1 MLQLSRRNLLA
12 GAAAAGAAMLVDSP
26 LMAAGKVPFFKRI
39 GRPIGIQLYAL
50 GEEAGRDLDKTFAE
64 VAAIGY
70 RDVELPNLYGKDARV
85 IRAAADKAGLAISS
99 VHLPIAPGGGSGL
112 TLLSPAD
119 RIAEVL
125 GTLGAKR
132 GVAPI
137 MQFPAGMK
145 PNPGESFQAAIGRT
159 VAAAGPDLWKKTA
172 ATLNAQGAALAPH
185 GITVGYHNH
194 NMEFAPL
201 EGGKTGWEI
210 LAAETDAKLVQ
221 FELDIG
227 WVVAAGHDPVV
238 ELGKLKGR
246 VAQLHV
252 KDVAAGTEPNFAL
265 TMKPTEVGSGVVDWA
280 KVLPAAHKAGVQ
292 HFYFEQE
299 PPFAIPRIEAARK
312 SYGYL
317 AALKA

>member
-1 MLQLSRRNLLA
+1 MLELSRRNLLA

-26 LMAAGKVPFFKRI
+26 LMAAGKAGFFKRI
-39 GRPIGIQLYAL
+39 GKPIGIQLYAL

-70 RDVELPNLYGKDARV
+70 RDVELPNLYGKDAKL

-112 TLLSPAD
+112 TLLSPAEK
-119 RIAEVL
+119 IAETL
-125 GTLGAKR
+125 GVLGAKR
-132 GVAPI
+132 AVAPI
-137 MQFPAGMK
+137 LQFPAGMK
-145 PNPGESFQAAIGRT
+145 PQPGESFQTAIARSI
-159 VAAAGPDLWKKTA
+159 AAAGPDLWKQTA
-172 ATLNAQGAALAPH
+172 ATLNRQGAALKPL
-185 GITVGYHNH
+185 GIAVGYHNH
-194 NMEFAPL
+194 NLEFAPT
-201 EGGKTGWEI
+201 GGTTGWQI
-210 LAAETDAKLVQ
+210 LVAETDAALVK
-221 FELDIG
+221 FEMDIG
-227 WVVAAGHDPVV
+227 WVVAAGHDPVT

-252 KDVAAGTEPNFAL
+252 KDVAAGTETNFAL
-265 TMKPTEVGSGVVDWA
+265 TMKPAEVGSGIVDWA
-280 KVLPAAHKAGVQ
+280 RVLPAAHKAGVQ

-312 SYGYL
+312 SYGFL